1 MQYSQFSLI
10 VFCFQ
15 VLPLPPTD
23 LSCSSITYNSIT
35 VEFNPTQQAN
45 INYDVI
51 FGTPFSGTMTE
62 RTTMSENTRNNLLP
76 RSNYSIS
83 VRAFDTVANLL
94 GQESAPIVCLTSA
107 GVPSAPSNVSATLN
121 NTSIYLQWFSSDNFM
136 GVIDGW
142 HVAVGNAIDV
152 NARDRFTCDSL
163 YDNVKDTAM
172 VIPNAGASSYTAN
185 LPDVL
190 EYIEV
195 LFCVRSYNTENTSS
209 WTMGTRTVEAL
220 RRGALSLSN
229 TGSLSSTV
237 TALIVLSILAIIAAI
252 IIAGMLAIAL
262 VLRRKKLSPTEDI
275 DGNDNK
281 HNSSVASTHSKVAV
295 GFVKR
300 TNTPQRLASN
310 ASTRPIVECDF
321 DDFAGIKG
329 TESDNSSQ
337 STEEKCT
344 QP

>member
-1 MQYSQFSLI
+1 M
-10 VFCFQ
+10 
-15 VLPLPPTD
+15 
-23 LSCSSITYNSIT
+23 TYNSIT

-51 FGTPFSGTMTE
+51 FGTPFSGTMTN
-62 RTTMSENTRNNLLP
+62 RTSMSEITRNNLLP

-83 VRAFDTVANLL
+83 VRAYDIVADLL
-94 GQESAPIVCLTSA
+94 GQESAPIVCRTFA
-107 GVPSAPSNVSATLN
+107 GVPSAPSNVSAILN
-121 NTSIYLQWFSSDNFM
+121 NTSIYLTWSPSDNFM

-142 HVAVGNAIDV
+142 HVAVGNAIID
-152 NARDRFTCDSL
+152 NDRGRFTCDSL

-172 VIPNAGASSYTAN
+172 VIPNVGVTNYIAN

-190 EYIEV
+190 DLPDAAV
-195 LFCVRSYNTENTSS
+195 LFCVRSYNTENTSR
-209 WTMGTRTVEAL
+209 WTMGTRTVKDL
-220 RRGALSLSN
+220 RSGALSLSN

-252 IIAGMLAIAL
+252 IIAIMLAVAL

-281 HNSSVASTHSKVAV
+281 HNSSVASSQSKVAI
-295 GFVKR
+295 GFMKR
-300 TNTPQRLASN
+300 NNTPKRLASN
-310 ASTRPIVECDF
+310 ASTRPIVECEY
-321 DDFAGIKG
+321 DFAGIKG